1 MEATDGSGSE
11 SITLRDNL
19 DNSIVRGIYW
29 TSPASSGGYMSVTP
43 LLRDPAGW
51 FHFILTRDG
60 TTVVAYINGVSVPTL
75 IHSAFSSGGTFNTQ
89 VEHRIGLKT
98 ANNTAL
104 DGYLAEVNFID
115 GQALTPSDFG
125 EFGDYGEWKPKA
137 YDASVSGAYGTNGFY
152 LDFKNTSTKYTIT
165 ANGNTNHST
174 SQNKIGSSSMYFD
187 GTGDYLTT
195 SASDI
200 SFGNNPFT
208 VEFWFYPT
216 SSTSTLQFLFTQFNN
231 TASGRGGL
239 AIGITSGYK
248 IWILLG
254 NGTSWVTESS
264 DSGTWA
270 LNTWHHI
277 AVVRSTASGNIKTYL
292 DGTEV
297 YDHSSVN
304 LVADIN
310 YEVTIGRGGRTADTY
325 DFNGYIDELR
335 ISNTARY
342 TTTFT
347 PPTTAFTEDS
357 NTLLLIH
364 SDEGNGT
371 TIFTDDSGIAGGLA
385 NDASSNSNDWASSGI
400 ASTDQMIDTPTNN
413 FCTINPLAIASSVTL
428 SEGNSRVVT
437 GAYTNPILGS
447 FLIPESGKW
456 YWEVYVSS
464 VGEMMTGI
472 IDAGVATSTMY
483 ANKTGYYRSG
493 GASNGYYIEGTVVST
508 APASYTDGDIIR
520 IAYNADDN
528 QITWYKGTSSQG
540 TENLTA
546 TKKPVIPYSV
556 HGSSS
561 GSSTFVANFGQDSSF
576 AGTPTASL
584 PTRPTGSPFNDGT
597 YGEFF
602 YEPPSGFLALCTAN
616 LPVPD
621 VIPSEHFNT
630 DVWAG
635 DGGSSVSSTEVGFQP
650 DFIWAKQ
657 RNISQSHTLIDSVRG
672 AGYIQGSDASGSDYT
687 ATTYGQVTSF
697 DENGFTATKGSNS
710 SYSYFNHNGGTYVAW
725 NWKAATNANTFNVLS
740 GGSITSSSSNTT
752 AGVTAGTLTTGWGVS
767 ANRDAGFSIVKYT
780 GSGVDN
786 STIGHGL
793 NSAPEMIIIKKRSQG
808 DGWNTYH
815 KDLTSGHEIF
825 LNTTAA
831 SISDNSQASWG
842 DTHPSSVGASTYAI
856 GYAGDTNADTETFIA
871 YCFHSVDGYSKVGSY
886 TGNGVAD
893 GPFVYTGFRPAYVM
907 TKSTSTGY
915 WITHDT
921 SRAPSNS
928 SDKELFPNDSL
939 GEYDG
944 NRYLDVLSNGFKL
957 RHSDSTQNTT
967 GQTYI
972 YIAFAETPF
981 KYANAR

>member
-1 MEATDGSGSE
+1 MAFTSDKTRQGAAGAGAGGYTIDNSLRFEDGDNSYLSKTFGTPTSNTIWTFSCWLKRVSTGSAGIFAESTGYAGIYFNEYDILRVMKNDGSVAIATTGVYRDPSAWAHVVVRSNGTNIKAYWNSVEVGSYTGT
-11 SITLRDNL
+11 ITKLNA
-19 DNSIVRGIYW
+19 NT
-29 TSPASSGGYMSVTP
+29 TSHHLGRFSVTY
-43 LLRDPAGW
+43 
-51 FHFILTRDG
+51 F
-60 TTVVAYINGVSVPTL
+60 
-75 IHSAFSSGGTFNTQ
+75 
-89 VEHRIGLKT
+89 
-98 ANNTAL
+98 

-125 EFGDYGEWKPKA
+125 ETGDYGEWKPIE
-137 YDASVSGAYGTNGFY
+137 YTGTYGTNGFY
-152 LDFKNTSTKYTIT
+152 LDF
-165 ANGNTNHST
+165 A
-174 SQNKIGSSSMYFD
+174 
-187 GTGDYLTT
+187 
-195 SASDI
+195 
-200 SFGNNPFT
+200 
-208 VEFWFYPT
+208 
-216 SSTSTLQFLFTQFNN
+216 
-231 TASGRGGL
+231 
-239 AIGITSGYK
+239 
-248 IWILLG
+248 
-254 NGTSWVTESS
+254 
-264 DSGTWA
+264 DSGTG
-270 LNTWHHI
+270 
-277 AVVRSTASGNIKTYL
+277 TAS
-292 DGTEV
+292 
-297 YDHSSVN
+297 
-304 LVADIN
+304 
-310 YEVTIGRGGRTADTY
+310 
-325 DFNGYIDELR
+325 
-335 ISNTARY
+335 
-342 TTTFT
+342 TTTVGADRSRIT
-347 PPTTAFTEDS
+347 NP
-357 NTLLLIH
+357 NH
-364 SDEGNGT
+364 
-371 TIFTDDSGIAGGLA
+371 
-385 NDASSNSNDWASSGI
+385 WASSGI

-657 RNISQSHTLIDSVRG
+657 RNVPQSHTLIDAVRG
-672 AGYIQGSDASGSDYT
+672 AGYIQGSDAAGSDYT

-780 GSGVDN
+780 GNGVDN